1 MNLVCNERSLRYI
14 MNFCGKGQRLIFPL
28 LCISRCN
35 LPLGQDLI
43 DSSVPP
49 VRNLF
54 GFFRTTNRRYF
65 FFLLI
70 KIFLLRAKQQW
81 EN

>member
-28 LCISRCN
+28 LCISSCN

-43 DSSVPP
+43 VSSVPP
-49 VRNLF
+49 ARNLF

-70 KIFLLRAKQQW
+70 KIFLLRA
-81 EN
+81 

>member
-1 MNLVCNERSLRYI
+1 MNLVCNARSLRYM

-28 LCISRCN
+28 LCISSCN

-49 VRNLF
+49 VRNLL

-70 KIFLLRAKQQW
+70 KIFLLRA
-81 EN
+81 